1 MISIKAILR
10 KDLGKKD
17 KEYRI
22 DLRVYCEGKQYKL
35 STDQYCPEKYWD
47 KNIGAPIKNIQDDP
61 YRKKALQLEK
71 FISSKKKDFDDYCR
85 DREYNEK
92 PILIDE
98 IKSILKGENTNR
110 LKAKEEIT
118 VEELFDLYIK
128 ALEANDKKKNS
139 IINIESSKRVI
150 LTFIRSKYKRKV
162 LASEIDRT
170 FILDFKTFMS
180 NKLKNKK
187 GTINKRLR
195 NLRSAFLEAMKQG
208 FPLSNPV
215 SQKGLITKDEP
226 DIVVLTEEEYTWFK
240 NVILPS
246 KARKGLVLA
255 KDLFVFCCET
265 GLRLSD
271 VKKLRWDEI
280 KAKKTMLSLIQKKT
294 EKLVETGISNQ
305 AKAIII
311 KYQRKNKDTEFVF
324 DHLSDNTIRKGVKDI
339 AEMANIKKNVKFHSS
354 RHTFATN
361 LAKAGMSETDII
373 NLLGDSDHR
382 MARVYINITRRD
394 SVNKHKELLKKRIQE
409 NKEALNQNRE
419 RNL

>member
-1 MISIKAILR
+1 MAKIKAILR

-22 DLRVYCEGKQYKL
+22 DLRVYYEGKQYKL
-35 STDQYCPEKYWD
+35 STNQYCLEKYWD
-47 KNIGAPIKNIQDDP
+47 KSMGAPVKNIQDTL
-61 YRKKALQLEK
+61 YQKKALQLEK
-71 FISSKKKDFDDYCR
+71 FISNKKKDFDDYCR

-98 IKSILKGENTNR
+98 IKSILKGEKASC
-110 LKAKEEIT
+110 LKSNKEIT

-128 ALEANDKKKNS
+128 ALEANNKKKNS

-170 FILDFKTFMS
+170 FILDFKIFMS
-180 NKLKNKK
+180 NRLKNKK

-195 NLRSAFLEAMKQG
+195 NLRSAFIEAMKQG

-226 DIVVLTEEEYTWFK
+226 DITALTKEEYTRFK
-240 NVILPS
+240 KVKLSSN
-246 KARKGLVLA
+246 ARKGLVLA
-255 KDLFVFCCET
+255 KDLFIFCCET
-265 GLRLSD
+265 GLRISD
-271 VKKLRWDEI
+271 VQKLRWNEI
-280 KAKKTMLSLIQKKT
+280 MITSSRLSLIQTKT
-294 EKLVETGISNQ
+294 GKPVETGLSHL

-311 KYQRKNKDTEFVF
+311 KYKKRNGEKEFVF
-324 DHLSDNTIRKGVKDI
+324 DYLTPNTIRLEVKKI
-339 AEMANIKKNVKFHSS
+339 AEMANIKKNVKFHTS

-361 LAKAGMSETDII
+361 LAKDNMSESDII

-382 MARVYINITRRD
+382 MAKVYINITRKD
-394 SVNKHKELLKKRIQE
+394 SVIKHKELLKKRI
-409 NKEALNQNRE
+409 
-419 RNL
+419 